1 MDFAVVEDESVGD
14 VTEFLQR
21 IDIVGT
27 HGLATEVAAG
37 DHERAIAK
45 QQVNA

>member
-1 MDFAVVEDESVGD
+1 MEDESVGD
-14 VTEFLQR
+14 VTELLQR
-21 IDIVGT
+21 VGIVGT